1 MTKGR
6 KTTFEERVEIV
17 QYCIA
22 HDRNYAQTAEQDQVS
37 YQQARNYIVKYEAG
51 GVEALRDNRGKRES
65 PDAMSELE
73 KLRAEV
79 KILKTEKFLKVSKR
93 IDLLLTR

>member
-22 HDRNYAQTAEQDQVS
+22 HDRNYANSRT
-37 YQQARNYIVKYEAG
+37 IP
-51 GVEALRDNRGKRES
+51 GVLSTGS
-65 PDAMSELE
+65 
-73 KLRAEV
+73 
-79 KILKTEKFLKVSKR
+79 
-93 IDLLLTR
+93 